1 MCKFIESLHYNGRLF
16 EYAYENI
23 TVTIIANN
31 NRQAIK
37 LHSSKRRKFVRKL
50 TIEFKYNELQ
60 FICLLSTLRYLL
72 LLIIFFFIF
81 KLTYYFSHIFR
92 NRVEKIKTN
101 DTRFCIDNANTYI
114 LTYNFLLFAKKQIG
128 VLKITAGVD
137 HRHHRP
143 HSHSLDQMLRLR
155 HIVRAPTQPFW
166 TSFALICAQ
175 VCD

>member
-1 MCKFIESLHYNGRLF
+1 M
-16 EYAYENI
+16 
-23 TVTIIANN
+23 
-31 NRQAIK
+31 
-37 LHSSKRRKFVRKL
+37 
-50 TIEFKYNELQ
+50 
-60 FICLLSTLRYLL
+60 
-72 LLIIFFFIF
+72 F

-128 VLKITAGVD
+128 VLKIIAGVD
-137 HRHHRP
+137 PALNLYRAHDFFWTCVVWRDFRPEGSCRRHHRP